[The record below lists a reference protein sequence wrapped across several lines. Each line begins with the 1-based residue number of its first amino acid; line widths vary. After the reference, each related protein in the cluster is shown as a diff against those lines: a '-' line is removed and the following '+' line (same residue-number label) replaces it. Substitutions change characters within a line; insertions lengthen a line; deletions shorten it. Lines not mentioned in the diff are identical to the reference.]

1 METAEEVKLKSN
13 EKSIKCEKSINLSL
27 KVYSV
32 PSSASSSSLF
42 VVICDKTKAAIKIY
56 LSYQEMIPDTIYQSN
71 ERHRQRVKNGSKIA
85 ARRKNKIEYKDWGG

>member
-1 METAEEVKLKSN
+1 METAQEVKLKSN

-27 KVYSV
+27 KVYFV
-32 PSSASSSSLF
+32 PSSSSHF

-56 LSYQEMIPDTIYQSN
+56 LSYQEMIPVTIYQSN